1 MKIHDARRENC
12 RTNCIAVHKYARN
25 SSFRQKVAPH
35 FTRYD
40 RFGPHKALMER
51 RFFRVPG
58 IPPSHWEVI
67 WAAKTVEQ
75 SAYQA
80 TSMRAIRRFTKKCHP
95 PFQDLDVLALK
106 RQNRG
111 MVRRSQNNLKNDTKN
126 YWAPETG
133 VTLAIL
139 GAKLYFHP
147 YTSLQFWPQNAHYST
162 NSTHNRK
169 KSRNRAPRPGK
180 PGKWPKN

>member
-1 MKIHDARRENC
+1 M
-12 RTNCIAVHKYARN
+12 
-25 SSFRQKVAPH
+25 
-35 FTRYD
+35 
-40 RFGPHKALMER
+40 
-51 RFFRVPG
+51 
-58 IPPSHWEVI
+58 I

-95 PFQDLDVLALK
+95 PFQDLAVLALK

-169 KSRNRAPRPGK
+169 KSRNRAPRPEK
-180 PGKWPKN
+180 PGKWSKKLMGARNRGNACDSGREVILPSIHFPAVLTPKGPLFDKFDPKST